1 MEYNNHTSV
10 SVDNSAWLILL
21 LAVAAGAVTLI
32 IPFGLIVAPALWA
45 YAGARTKPGWIA
57 LPAAVYTVGALLLYA
72 PLSDSGLISAVA
84 VSVMSAASAVAL
96 YVLMTKR
103 FSNSYTALTLSG
115 IFLLGLYA
123 AACLPSVL
131 AGKGAFA
138 AVQAAMEE
146 MISFYRTT
154 FVQTAGADAQYAS
167 QVNEYLDTFSK
178 SVPTMVVGALS
189 IFAGVMGLGNLLFFR
204 LFCRKHKEIAI
215 SPIREF
221 RFWALPRS
229 MMFGLFALLVG
240 SLILEW
246 TGWQYA
252 ESLVNTVN
260 VLVGMPLLLQGL
272 AVVDFLIVRSSRKTT
287 GQRAVTYVLI
297 GVLFGLVEMPLM
309 LLGGF
314 EQLFHFRARTQG
326 LPPQSL

>member
-1 MEYNNHTSV
+1 MEYNNQTSK
-10 SVDNSAWLILL
+10 SVENSAWLILL
-21 LAVAAGAVTLI
+21 LAVAAGAAALI
-32 IPFGLIVAPALWA
+32 IPFGLIVVPALWA

-57 LPAAVYTVGALLLYA
+57 LPAAVYALGALMLY
-72 PLSDSGLISAVA
+72 SENGYTSAIA
-84 VSVMSAASAVAL
+84 VSVMAAASAVAL
-96 YVLMTKR
+96 YVLLTKR
-103 FSNSYTALTLSG
+103 FSNTYTALTLSG
-115 IFLLGLYA
+115 IFLLGLYV

-138 AVQAAMEE
+138 AVQAAMDEI
-146 MISFYRTT
+146 ISFYRTT
-154 FVQTAGADAQYAS
+154 FVQAAGADAQYAAL
-167 QVNEYLDTFSK
+167 VNEYLDTFSK
-178 SVPTMVVGALS
+178 AVPTMVVAALS

-221 RFWALPRS
+221 RFWSLPRS

-246 TGWQYA
+246 SGWQYA

-272 AVVDFLIVRSSRKTT
+272 AVVDFLIVRSARKTA

-297 GVLFGLVEMPLM
+297 GVLFGLAEMPLM

>member
-1 MEYNNHTSV
+1 MEYNNQTSK
-10 SVDNSAWLILL
+10 SVENSAWLILL
-21 LAVAAGAVTLI
+21 LAVAAGAAALI
-32 IPFGLIVAPALWA
+32 IPFGLIVVPALWA

-57 LPAAVYTVGALLLYA
+57 LPAAVYALGALMLY
-72 PLSDSGLISAVA
+72 SENGYTSAVA
-84 VSVMSAASAVAL
+84 VSVMAAASAVAL
-96 YVLMTKR
+96 YILLTKR
-103 FSNSYTALTLSG
+103 FSNTYTALTLSG
-115 IFLLGLYA
+115 IFLLGLYV

-138 AVQAAMEE
+138 AVQAAMDEI
-146 MISFYRTT
+146 ISFYRTT
-154 FVQTAGADAQYAS
+154 FVQAAGADAQYAAL
-167 QVNEYLDTFSK
+167 VNEYLDTFSK
-178 SVPTMVVGALS
+178 AVPTMVVAALS

-221 RFWALPRS
+221 RFWSLPRS

-246 TGWQYA
+246 SGWQYA

-272 AVVDFLIVRSSRKTT
+272 AVVDFLIVRSARKTA

-297 GVLFGLVEMPLM
+297 GVLFGLAEMPLM

>member
-1 MEYNNHTSV
+1 MENNNHTSK
-10 SVDNSAWLILL
+10 SIENGAWLVL
-21 LAVAAGAVTLI
+21 LAAVLAGAAALF
-32 IPFGLIVAPALWA
+32 IPFGLIVVPALWA

-57 LPAAVYTVGALLLYA
+57 LPAAVYAAGALMLYA
-72 PLSDSGLISAVA
+72 PLSSGYTPAIA
-84 VSVMSAASAVAL
+84 VSIMAAVSALAL
-96 YVLMTKR
+96 YALMTKR
-103 FSNSYTALTLSG
+103 FSNTYTALTLSG
-115 IFLLGLYA
+115 IFLIGLYA
-123 AACLPSVL
+123 VACLPSVM

-138 AVQAAMEE
+138 AVQTAMDEV
-146 MISFYRTT
+146 ISFYRSL
-154 FVQTAGADAQYAS
+154 FVQAAGADAQYAA
-167 QVNEYLDTFSK
+167 QLNEYLDAFTK
-178 SVPTMVVGALS
+178 AVPTFVVPALC
-189 IFAGVMGLGNLLFFR
+189 IFAGVMGLSNLLFFR

-215 SPIREF
+215 PPIRAF

-240 SLILEW
+240 ALILEW

-272 AVVDFLIVRSSRKTT
+272 AVVDFLIVRSARKKT

-297 GVLFGLVEMPLM
+297 GVLFGLAEMPLM

>member
-1 MEYNNHTSV
+1 MEYNNQTSK
-10 SVDNSAWLILL
+10 SVENSAWLILL
-21 LAVAAGAVTLI
+21 LAVAAGAAALI
-32 IPFGLIVAPALWA
+32 IPFGLIVVPALWA

-57 LPAAVYTVGALLLYA
+57 LPAAVYALGAMMLY
-72 PLSDSGLISAVA
+72 SENGYTSAVA
-84 VSVMSAASAVAL
+84 VSVMAAASAVAL
-96 YVLMTKR
+96 YVLLTKR
-103 FSNSYTALTLSG
+103 FSNTYTALTLSG
-115 IFLLGLYA
+115 IFLLGLYV

-131 AGKGAFA
+131 ADKGAFA
-138 AVQAAMEE
+138 AVQAAMDEI
-146 MISFYRTT
+146 ISFYRTT
-154 FVQTAGADAQYAS
+154 FVQAAGADAQYAAL
-167 QVNEYLDTFSK
+167 VNEYLDTFSK
-178 SVPTMVVGALS
+178 AVPTMVVAALS

-221 RFWALPRS
+221 RFWSLPRS

-246 TGWQYA
+246 SGWQYA

-272 AVVDFLIVRSSRKTT
+272 AVVDFLIVRSARKTA

-297 GVLFGLVEMPLM
+297 GVLFGLAEMPLM

>member
-1 MEYNNHTSV
+1 MLYSEN
-10 SVDNSAWLILL
+10 
-21 LAVAAGAVTLI
+21 G
-32 IPFGLIVAPALWA
+32 
-45 YAGARTKPGWIA
+45 
-57 LPAAVYTVGALLLYA
+57 YT
-72 PLSDSGLISAVA
+72 SAVA
-84 VSVMSAASAVAL
+84 VSLMAAASAVAL
-96 YVLMTKR
+96 YVLLTKR
-103 FSNSYTALTLSG
+103 FSNTYTALTLSG
-115 IFLLGLYA
+115 IFLLGLYV

-138 AVQAAMEE
+138 AVQAAMDEI
-146 MISFYRTT
+146 ISFYRTT
-154 FVQTAGADAQYAS
+154 FVQAAGADAQYAAL
-167 QVNEYLDTFSK
+167 VNEYLDTFSK
-178 SVPTMVVGALS
+178 AVPTMVVAALS

-221 RFWALPRS
+221 RFWSLPRS

-246 TGWQYA
+246 SGWQYA

-272 AVVDFLIVRSSRKTT
+272 AVVDFLIVRSARKTA

-297 GVLFGLVEMPLM
+297 GVLFGLAEMPLM

>member
-1 MEYNNHTSV
+1 MEYNNQTSK
-10 SVDNSAWLILL
+10 SVENSAWLILL
-21 LAVAAGAVTLI
+21 LAVAAGAAALI
-32 IPFGLIVAPALWA
+32 IPFGLIVVPALWA

-57 LPAAVYTVGALLLYA
+57 LPAAVYALGALMLY
-72 PLSDSGLISAVA
+72 SENGYTSAVA
-84 VSVMSAASAVAL
+84 VSVMAAASAVAL
-96 YVLMTKR
+96 YVLLTKR
-103 FSNSYTALTLSG
+103 FSNTYTALTLSG
-115 IFLLGLYA
+115 IFLLGLYV

-138 AVQAAMEE
+138 AVQAAMDEI
-146 MISFYRTT
+146 ISFYRTT
-154 FVQTAGADAQYAS
+154 FVQAAGADAQFAAL
-167 QVNEYLDTFSK
+167 VNEYLDTFSK
-178 SVPTMVVGALS
+178 AVPTMVVAALS

-221 RFWALPRS
+221 RFWSLPRS

-246 TGWQYA
+246 SGWQYA

-272 AVVDFLIVRSSRKTT
+272 AVVDFLIVRSARKTA

-297 GVLFGLVEMPLM
+297 GVLFGLAEMPLM

>member
-1 MEYNNHTSV
+1 MEYNNQTSK
-10 SVDNSAWLILL
+10 SVENSAWLILL
-21 LAVAAGAVTLI
+21 LAVAAGAAALI
-32 IPFGLIVAPALWA
+32 IPFGLIVVPALWA

-57 LPAAVYTVGALLLYA
+57 LPAAVYALGAMMLY
-72 PLSDSGLISAVA
+72 SENGYTSAVA
-84 VSVMSAASAVAL
+84 VSVMAAASAVAL
-96 YVLMTKR
+96 YVLLTKR
-103 FSNSYTALTLSG
+103 FSNTYTALTLSG
-115 IFLLGLYA
+115 IFLLGLYV

-138 AVQAAMEE
+138 AVQAAMDEI
-146 MISFYRTT
+146 ISFYRTT
-154 FVQTAGADAQYAS
+154 FVQAAGADAQYAAL
-167 QVNEYLDTFSK
+167 VNEYLDTFSK
-178 SVPTMVVGALS
+178 AVPTMVVAALS

-204 LFCRKHKEIAI
+204 LFCRKRKEIAI

-221 RFWALPRS
+221 RFWSLPRS

-246 TGWQYA
+246 SGWQYA

-272 AVVDFLIVRSSRKTT
+272 AVVDFLIVRSARKTA

-297 GVLFGLVEMPLM
+297 GVLFGLAEMPLM

>member
-1 MEYNNHTSV
+1 MEYNNQTSK
-10 SVDNSAWLILL
+10 SVENSAWLILL
-21 LAVAAGAVTLI
+21 LAVAAGAAALI
-32 IPFGLIVAPALWA
+32 IPFGLIVVPALWA

-57 LPAAVYTVGALLLYA
+57 LPAAVYALGALMLY
-72 PLSDSGLISAVA
+72 SENGYTSAVA
-84 VSVMSAASAVAL
+84 VSVMAAASAVAL
-96 YVLMTKR
+96 YVLLTKR
-103 FSNSYTALTLSG
+103 FSNTYTALTLSG
-115 IFLLGLYA
+115 IFLLGLYV

-138 AVQAAMEE
+138 AVQAAMDEI
-146 MISFYRTT
+146 ISFYRTT
-154 FVQTAGADAQYAS
+154 FVQAAGADAQYAAL
-167 QVNEYLDTFSK
+167 VNEYLDTFSK
-178 SVPTMVVGALS
+178 AVPTMVVAALS

-221 RFWALPRS
+221 RFWSLPRS

-246 TGWQYA
+246 SGWQYA

-272 AVVDFLIVRSSRKTT
+272 AVVDFLIVRSARKTA

-297 GVLFGLVEMPLM
+297 GVLFGLAEMPLM

>member
-1 MEYNNHTSV
+1 MEYNNQTSK
-10 SVDNSAWLILL
+10 SVENSAWLVLL
-21 LAVAAGAVTLI
+21 LAVAAGAAALI
-32 IPFGLIVAPALWA
+32 IPFGLIVVPALWA

-57 LPAAVYTVGALLLYA
+57 LPAAVYALGALMLY
-72 PLSDSGLISAVA
+72 SENGYTSAVA
-84 VSVMSAASAVAL
+84 VSVMAAASAVAL
-96 YVLMTKR
+96 YVLLTKR
-103 FSNSYTALTLSG
+103 FSNTYTALTLSG
-115 IFLLGLYA
+115 IFLLGLYV

-138 AVQAAMEE
+138 AVQAAMDEI
-146 MISFYRTT
+146 ISFYRTT
-154 FVQTAGADAQYAS
+154 FVQAAGADAQFAAL
-167 QVNEYLDTFSK
+167 VNEYLDTFSK
-178 SVPTMVVGALS
+178 AVPTMVVAALS

-221 RFWALPRS
+221 RFWSLPRS

-246 TGWQYA
+246 SGWQYA

-272 AVVDFLIVRSSRKTT
+272 AVVDFLIVRSARKTA

-297 GVLFGLVEMPLM
+297 GVLFGLAEMPLM

>member
-1 MEYNNHTSV
+1 MENNNHMST
-10 SVDNSAWLILL
+10 NTQNGAWLVLL
-21 LAVAAGAVTLI
+21 LAVLAAAAALFL
-32 IPFGLIVAPALWA
+32 PFGLIVVPALWA

-57 LPAAVYTVGALLLYA
+57 LPAAVYTVGALMLYS
-72 PLSDSGLISAVA
+72 PLSNSGYTPAIA
-84 VSVMSAASAVAL
+84 VSVMAAASAVAL
-96 YVLMTKR
+96 YFLMTKR
-103 FSNSYTALTLSG
+103 FSNTYTALTLSG
-115 IFLLGLYA
+115 IFLVGLYA
-123 AACLPSVL
+123 AVCLPSVM

-138 AVQAAMEE
+138 AVQSAMDEL
-146 MISFYRTT
+146 IALYRSL
-154 FVQTAGADAQYAS
+154 FVQAAGADAQYAS
-167 QVNEYLDTFSK
+167 QINEYLDTFAK
-178 SVPTMVVGALS
+178 AVPTFVVPALC
-189 IFAGVMGLGNLLFFR
+189 IFAGVMGLSNLLFFR

-215 SPIREF
+215 PPIREF

-240 SLILEW
+240 ALILEW

-287 GQRAVTYVLI
+287 GQRTVTYVLI
-297 GVLFGLVEMPLM
+297 GVLFGLVETPLM

>member
-1 MEYNNHTSV
+1 MEYNNQTSK
-10 SVDNSAWLILL
+10 SVENSAWLILL
-21 LAVAAGAVTLI
+21 LAVAAGAAALI
-32 IPFGLIVAPALWA
+32 IPFGLIVVPALWA

-57 LPAAVYTVGALLLYA
+57 LPAAVYALGAMMLY
-72 PLSDSGLISAVA
+72 SENGYTSAVA
-84 VSVMSAASAVAL
+84 VSVMAAASAVAL
-96 YVLMTKR
+96 YVLLTKR
-103 FSNSYTALTLSG
+103 FSNTYTALTLSG
-115 IFLLGLYA
+115 IFLLGLYV

-138 AVQAAMEE
+138 AVQAAMDEI
-146 MISFYRTT
+146 ISFYRTT
-154 FVQTAGADAQYAS
+154 FVQAAGADAQYAAL
-167 QVNEYLDTFSK
+167 VNEYLDTFSK
-178 SVPTMVVGALS
+178 AVPTMVVAALS

-221 RFWALPRS
+221 RFWSLPRS

-246 TGWQYA
+246 SGWQYA

-272 AVVDFLIVRSSRKTT
+272 AVVDFLIVRSARKTA

-297 GVLFGLVEMPLM
+297 GVLFGLAEMPLM

>member
-1 MEYNNHTSV
+1 MEYNNQTSK
-10 SVDNSAWLILL
+10 SVENSAWLILL
-21 LAVAAGAVTLI
+21 LAVAAGAAALI
-32 IPFGLIVAPALWA
+32 IPFGLIVVPALWA
-45 YAGARTKPGWIA
+45 YAGARTKPGCIA
-57 LPAAVYTVGALLLYA
+57 LPAAVYALGAMMLY
-72 PLSDSGLISAVA
+72 SENGYTSAVA
-84 VSVMSAASAVAL
+84 VSVMAAASAVAL
-96 YVLMTKR
+96 YVLLTKR
-103 FSNSYTALTLSG
+103 FSNTYTALTLSG
-115 IFLLGLYA
+115 IFLLGLYV

-138 AVQAAMEE
+138 AVQAAMDEI
-146 MISFYRTT
+146 ISFYRTT
-154 FVQTAGADAQYAS
+154 FVQAAGADAQYAAL
-167 QVNEYLDTFSK
+167 VNEYLDTFSK
-178 SVPTMVVGALS
+178 AVPTMVVAALS

-221 RFWALPRS
+221 RFWSLPRS

-246 TGWQYA
+246 SGWQYA

-272 AVVDFLIVRSSRKTT
+272 AVVDFLIVRSARKTA

-297 GVLFGLVEMPLM
+297 GVLFGLAEMPLM

>member
-1 MEYNNHTSV
+1 MEYNNQTSK
-10 SVDNSAWLILL
+10 SVENSAWLILL
-21 LAVAAGAVTLI
+21 LAVAAGAAALI
-32 IPFGLIVAPALWA
+32 IPFGLIVVPALWA

-57 LPAAVYTVGALLLYA
+57 LPAAVYALGAMMLY
-72 PLSDSGLISAVA
+72 SENGYTSAVA
-84 VSVMSAASAVAL
+84 VSVMAAASAVAL
-96 YVLMTKR
+96 YVLLTKR
-103 FSNSYTALTLSG
+103 FSNTYTALTLSG
-115 IFLLGLYA
+115 IFLLGLYV

-138 AVQAAMEE
+138 AVQAAMDEI
-146 MISFYRTT
+146 ISFYRTT
-154 FVQTAGADAQYAS
+154 FVQAAGADAQYAAL
-167 QVNEYLDTFSK
+167 VNEYLDTFSK
-178 SVPTMVVGALS
+178 AVPTMVVAALS

-221 RFWALPRS
+221 RFWSLPRS

-272 AVVDFLIVRSSRKTT
+272 AVVDFLIVRSARKTA

-297 GVLFGLVEMPLM
+297 GVLFGLAEMPLM

>member
-1 MEYNNHTSV
+1 MENNNQTS
-10 SVDNSAWLILL
+10 NSIQSGAWLALL
-21 LAVAAGAVTLI
+21 LAVLAAAAALFFPV
-32 IPFGLIVAPALWA
+32 GLIVVPALWA
-45 YAGARTKPGWIA
+45 YAGARTKPGWMA
-57 LPAAVYTVGALLLYA
+57 LPAAVYTAGALMLYT
-72 PLSDSGLISAVA
+72 PLSGGYTPAIT
-84 VSVMSAASAVAL
+84 VSVTAAASAAAL
-96 YVLMTKR
+96 YYLMTTR
-103 FSNSYTALTLSG
+103 FSNTYTALTLSG
-115 IFLLGLYA
+115 IFLVGLYA

-138 AVQAAMEE
+138 AVQAAMDEV
-146 MISFYRTT
+146 IAFYRTT
-154 FVQTAGADAQYAS
+154 FVQAAGADAQYAS
-167 QVNEYLDTFSK
+167 QVNEYLDSFSK
-178 SVPTMVVGALS
+178 AVPTMVVPALC
-189 IFAGVMGLGNLLFFR
+189 IFAGVMGLCNLLFFR
-204 LFCRKHKEIAI
+204 LFCRKRKEIAI

-240 SLILEW
+240 ALILEW

-287 GQRAVTYVLI
+287 GQRTVTYVLI

>member
-1 MEYNNHTSV
+1 MEYNNQTSK
-10 SVDNSAWLILL
+10 SVENSAWLILL
-21 LAVAAGAVTLI
+21 LAVAAGAAALI
-32 IPFGLIVAPALWA
+32 IPFGLIVVPALWA

-57 LPAAVYTVGALLLYA
+57 LPAAVYALGALMLY
-72 PLSDSGLISAVA
+72 SENGYTSAVA
-84 VSVMSAASAVAL
+84 VSVMAAASAVAL
-96 YVLMTKR
+96 YVLLTKR
-103 FSNSYTALTLSG
+103 FSNTYTALTLSG
-115 IFLLGLYA
+115 IFLLGLYV

-138 AVQAAMEE
+138 AVQAAMDEI
-146 MISFYRTT
+146 ISFYRTT
-154 FVQTAGADAQYAS
+154 FVQAAGADAQYAAL
-167 QVNEYLDTFSK
+167 VNEYLDTFSK
-178 SVPTMVVGALS
+178 AVPTMVVAALS
-189 IFAGVMGLGNLLFFR
+189 IFAGLMGLGNLLFFR

-221 RFWALPRS
+221 RFWSLPRS

-272 AVVDFLIVRSSRKTT
+272 AVVDFLIVRSARKTA

-297 GVLFGLVEMPLM
+297 GVLFGLAEMPLM

>member
-1 MEYNNHTSV
+1 MEYNNQTSK
-10 SVDNSAWLILL
+10 SVENSAWLILL
-21 LAVAAGAVTLI
+21 LAVAVGAAALI
-32 IPFGLIVAPALWA
+32 IPFGLIVVPALWA

-57 LPAAVYTVGALLLYA
+57 LPAAVYALGALMLY
-72 PLSDSGLISAVA
+72 SENGYTSAVA
-84 VSVMSAASAVAL
+84 VSVMAAASAVAL
-96 YVLMTKR
+96 YVLLTKR
-103 FSNSYTALTLSG
+103 FSNTYTALTLSG
-115 IFLLGLYA
+115 IFLLELYV

-138 AVQAAMEE
+138 AVQAAMDEI
-146 MISFYRTT
+146 ISFYRTT
-154 FVQTAGADAQYAS
+154 FVQAAGADAQYAAL
-167 QVNEYLDTFSK
+167 VNEYLDTFSK
-178 SVPTMVVGALS
+178 AVPTMVVAALS
-189 IFAGVMGLGNLLFFR
+189 IFASVMGLGNLLLFR
-204 LFCRKHKEIAI
+204 LFCRKRKEIAI

-221 RFWALPRS
+221 RFWSLPRS

-246 TGWQYA
+246 SGWQYA

-272 AVVDFLIVRSSRKTT
+272 AVVDFLIVRSARKTA

-297 GVLFGLVEMPLM
+297 GVLFGLAEMPLM